1 MDSYNEQVKAQLCQY
16 KKKTLKTPKPG
27 LFRGKPYC
35 HILPDERWK
44 ENLWNQKLEQILD
57 YAKHR
62 QINWHLGKAHLN
74 SSQILCF
81 NLFFPF
87 IYNTMPLEPY
97 FRNNVSGFNKFAGI
111 MEFEYTDPLNLLNE
125 KKQTNVDLAM
135 EWLDDDCNINLFLFE
150 FKYTEDSFG
159 TCSKYNKEKCRDLDT
174 YNHPKKCYLT
184 NNKIKYWDELIQN
197 GPIKIEL
204 IVGKEICPFR
214 SGLYQ
219 LMRNQLL
226 AHTLEKTGRYKKV
239 IFGVIY
245 PKQNKALER
254 GVSAIRTVNGTEVSW
269 CSLIK
274 NSDRFQVILLDDL
287 LTSMFKHSND
297 NSWKE
302 FLIEKYGTTLG
313 PTSCS
318 E

>member
-1 MDSYNEQVKAQLCQY
+1 MDSYNEQVKAQLCKY
-16 KKKTLKTPKPG
+16 KEKTLKVPKLG

-35 HILPDERWK
+35 HILPDESWE
-44 ENLWNQKLEQILD
+44 ENLWSQKREHILN

-62 QINWHLGKAHLN
+62 YINWHLGKAHLN

-87 IYNTMPLEPY
+87 MYNTKPLEPY
-97 FRNNVSGFNKFAGI
+97 FREHVTGFNKFSGI
-111 MEFEYTDPLNLLNE
+111 MDFEYTDPLNLLNE
-125 KKQTNVDLAM
+125 PKQTNVDLAM
-135 EWLDDDCNINLFLFE
+135 EWLDDDCNLNLFLFE

-174 YNHPKKCYLT
+174 YNHPKKCYLA
-184 NNKIKYWDELIQN
+184 NNKIKYWDELTQN
-197 GPIKIEL
+197 GQIKIEL
-204 IVGKEICPFR
+204 IVGKGACPFR

-226 AHTLEKTGRYKKV
+226 AHMLEKTGRYKKV

-254 GVSAIRTVNGTEVSW
+254 GVGSIRTVNGQKVAW
-269 CSLIK
+269 CNLI
-274 NSDRFQVILLDDL
+274 NNLDRFLVILLDDL
-287 LTSMFKHSND
+287 LTSVYAYSND
-297 NSWKE
+297 NLWKE
-302 FLIEKYGTTLG
+302 FIKEKHGATLEQ
-313 PTSCS
+313 TQ
-318 E
+318 